1 MSEIVVAVMACFM
14 VLGAADKALF
24 SGRLGYGE
32 EFEKGLGAMG
42 PLSMSM
48 VGIMCAAPSIGAFLG
63 PALTP
68 FFTAIGSDPSV
79 AACMVLG
86 VDSGGLPLALALAKT
101 HEAAMLSGLGLGG
114 SFGCIM
120 TFALPISLSICSE
133 ESRPD
138 VARGLV
144 AGIIAAPFSL
154 FTVAAVMGYG
164 FGDVLRLGLP
174 AFAVAA
180 ILALLL
186 TFCRDAAVRGCL
198 LVGRLMMA
206 AFVVLLASAAIEHWF
221 SVTLIPGMAPIGRQ
235 LEIVGEIGVMLSGA
249 FPMVKFA
256 ERHFGGRD
264 PRARAASP
272 DRQYGVAR
280 HDRFDRQSA
289 SDVCD
294 AEPYDAGRPR
304 GVFGVFRTRTLPPW
318 RSPWVHHRGV
328 PRRHDSDAGRENPFC
343 GSRAH
348 DRAPPCP
355 RRARQT
361 GRGKDGLSVLPN
373 NTSLSRFNKN
383 S

>member
-186 TFCRDAAVRGCL
+186 
-198 LVGRLMMA
+198 
-206 AFVVLLASAAIEHWF
+206 
-221 SVTLIPGMAPIGRQ
+221 
-235 LEIVGEIGVMLSGA
+235 
-249 FPMVKFA
+249 
-256 ERHFGGRD
+256 
-264 PRARAASP
+264 
-272 DRQYGVAR
+272 
-280 HDRFDRQSA
+280 
-289 SDVCD
+289 
-294 AEPYDAGRPR
+294 
-304 GVFGVFRTRTLPPW
+304 
-318 RSPWVHHRGV
+318 
-328 PRRHDSDAGRENPFC
+328 N
-343 GSRAH
+343 GS
-348 DRAPPCP
+348 
-355 RRARQT
+355 
-361 GRGKDGLSVLPN
+361 
-373 NTSLSRFNKN
+373 
-383 S
+383 

>member
-14 VLGAADKALF
+14 VLGAADKAIF
-24 SGRLGYGE
+24 SGRFGYGE

-154 FTVAAVMGYG
+154 FAVAAVMGYG

-186 TFCRDAAVRGCL
+186 RIDSTASLGMIVSIANPLPMYVTLNRMTPEGRVVCSAFSGPVLCL
-198 LVGRLMMA
+198 LGDHLGFITAAYPAGTIPMLAGKILSAFLALLIALLLVRAGRGKRPA
-206 AFVVLLASAAIEHWF
+206 ASAA
-221 SVTLIPGMAPIGRQ
+221 
-235 LEIVGEIGVMLSGA
+235 
-249 FPMVKFA
+249 
-256 ERHFGGRD
+256 
-264 PRARAASP
+264 
-272 DRQYGVAR
+272 
-280 HDRFDRQSA
+280 
-289 SDVCD
+289 
-294 AEPYDAGRPR
+294 
-304 GVFGVFRTRTLPPW
+304 
-318 RSPWVHHRGV
+318 
-328 PRRHDSDAGRENPFC
+328 
-343 GSRAH
+343 
-348 DRAPPCP
+348 
-355 RRARQT
+355 
-361 GRGKDGLSVLPN
+361 
-373 NTSLSRFNKN
+373 
-383 S
+383 

>member
-1 MSEIVVAVMACFM
+1 MR
-14 VLGAADKALF
+14 LF
-24 SGRLGYGE
+24 CRRLGN
-32 EFEKGLGAMG
+32 FLQAFQFFGL
-42 PLSMSM
+42 LL
-48 VGIMCAAPSIGAFLG
+48 LG

-256 ERHFGGRD
+256 ERHFGGALTRL
-264 PRARAASP
+264 ARLFSIDGHAALGMAVSLANP
-272 DRQYGVAR
+272 IPMYLMLDRMT
-280 HDRFDRQSA
+280 
-289 SDVCD
+289 
-294 AEPYDAGRPR
+294 E
-304 GVFGVFRTRTLPPW
+304 
-318 RSPWVHHRGV
+318 
-328 PRRHDSDAGRENPFC
+328 
-343 GSRAH
+343 
-348 DRAPPCP
+348 
-355 RRARQT
+355 
-361 GRGKDGLSVLPN
+361 RGKVICSAFSAPILCLFGDYLGFITAAYPEGTVPMMAGKIAAAIAALLLALLLCRAEKREV
-373 NTSLSRFNKN
+373 
-383 S
+383 

>member
-235 LEIVGEIGVMLSGA
+235 
-249 FPMVKFA
+249 
-256 ERHFGGRD
+256 
-264 PRARAASP
+264 
-272 DRQYGVAR
+272 
-280 HDRFDRQSA
+280 
-289 SDVCD
+289 
-294 AEPYDAGRPR
+294 
-304 GVFGVFRTRTLPPW
+304 
-318 RSPWVHHRGV
+318 
-328 PRRHDSDAGRENPFC
+328 PRR
-343 GSRAH
+343 
-348 DRAPPCP
+348 
-355 RRARQT
+355 
-361 GRGKDGLSVLPN
+361 
-373 NTSLSRFNKN
+373 
-383 S
+383 

>member
-1 MSEIVVAVMACFM
+1 
-14 VLGAADKALF
+14 
-24 SGRLGYGE
+24 
-32 EFEKGLGAMG
+32 
-42 PLSMSM
+42 
-48 VGIMCAAPSIGAFLG
+48 
-63 PALTP
+63 
-68 FFTAIGSDPSV
+68 
-79 AACMVLG
+79 MVLG

-154 FTVAAVMGYG
+154 F
-164 FGDVLRLGLP
+164 
-174 AFAVAA
+174 AVAA

-206 AFVVLLASAAIEHWF
+206 AFVVLLACAAIEHWF

-256 ERHFGGRD
+256 ERHFGGAIRGLARLLRID
-264 PRARAASP
+264 STASLGMIVSIANPLPMYVTLNRMTPEGRVVCSAFSGPVLCLLGDHLGFITAAYPAGTIPMLAGKILSAFLALLIALLLVRA
-272 DRQYGVAR
+272 
-280 HDRFDRQSA
+280 
-289 SDVCD
+289 
-294 AEPYDAGRPR
+294 
-304 GVFGVFRTRTLPPW
+304 
-318 RSPWVHHRGV
+318 
-328 PRRHDSDAGRENPFC
+328 
-343 GSRAH
+343 
-348 DRAPPCP
+348 
-355 RRARQT
+355 
-361 GRGKDGLSVLPN
+361 GRGKRPAASAA
-373 NTSLSRFNKN
+373 
-383 S
+383 

>member
-256 ERHFGGRD
+256 ERHFGGAIRGLARLLRID
-264 PRARAASP
+264 STASLGMIVSIANPLPMYVTLNRMTPEGRVVCSAFSGPVLCLIGDHLGFITAAYPAGTIPMLAGKILSAVLALMIALLLVRA
-272 DRQYGVAR
+272 
-280 HDRFDRQSA
+280 
-289 SDVCD
+289 
-294 AEPYDAGRPR
+294 
-304 GVFGVFRTRTLPPW
+304 
-318 RSPWVHHRGV
+318 
-328 PRRHDSDAGRENPFC
+328 
-343 GSRAH
+343 
-348 DRAPPCP
+348 
-355 RRARQT
+355 
-361 GRGKDGLSVLPN
+361 GRGKQAAA
-373 NTSLSRFNKN
+373 KMA
-383 S
+383 

>member
-1 MSEIVVAVMACFM
+1 
-14 VLGAADKALF
+14 
-24 SGRLGYGE
+24 
-32 EFEKGLGAMG
+32 MG

-256 ERHFGGRD
+256 ERHFGGALTRL
-264 PRARAASP
+264 ARLFSIDGHAALGMAVSLANP
-272 DRQYGVAR
+272 IPMYLMLDRMT
-280 HDRFDRQSA
+280 
-289 SDVCD
+289 
-294 AEPYDAGRPR
+294 E
-304 GVFGVFRTRTLPPW
+304 
-318 RSPWVHHRGV
+318 
-328 PRRHDSDAGRENPFC
+328 
-343 GSRAH
+343 
-348 DRAPPCP
+348 
-355 RRARQT
+355 
-361 GRGKDGLSVLPN
+361 RGKVICSAFSAPILCLFGDYLGFITAAYPEGTVPMMAGKIAAAIAALLLALLLCRAEKREV
-373 NTSLSRFNKN
+373 
-383 S
+383 

>member
-1 MSEIVVAVMACFM
+1 
-14 VLGAADKALF
+14 
-24 SGRLGYGE
+24 
-32 EFEKGLGAMG
+32 
-42 PLSMSM
+42 
-48 VGIMCAAPSIGAFLG
+48 MCAAPSIGAFLG

-256 ERHFGGRD
+256 ERHFGGAIRGLARLLRID
-264 PRARAASP
+264 STASLGMIVSIANPLPMYVTLNRMTPEGRVVCSAFSGPVLCLLGDHLGFITAAYPAGTIPMLAGKILSAVLALMIALLLVRA
-272 DRQYGVAR
+272 
-280 HDRFDRQSA
+280 
-289 SDVCD
+289 
-294 AEPYDAGRPR
+294 
-304 GVFGVFRTRTLPPW
+304 
-318 RSPWVHHRGV
+318 
-328 PRRHDSDAGRENPFC
+328 
-343 GSRAH
+343 
-348 DRAPPCP
+348 
-355 RRARQT
+355 
-361 GRGKDGLSVLPN
+361 GRGKQAAA
-373 NTSLSRFNKN
+373 KMA
-383 S
+383 

>member
-14 VLGAADKALF
+14 VLGAADKAIF
-24 SGRLGYGE
+24 SGRFGYGE

-101 HEAAMLSGLGLGG
+101 HEAAML
-114 SFGCIM
+114 
-120 TFALPISLSICSE
+120 
-133 ESRPD
+133 
-138 VARGLV
+138 
-144 AGIIAAPFSL
+144 
-154 FTVAAVMGYG
+154 
-164 FGDVLRLGLP
+164 
-174 AFAVAA
+174 
-180 ILALLL
+180 ALLL

-206 AFVVLLASAAIEHWF
+206 AFVVLLACAAIEHWF

-256 ERHFGGRD
+256 ERHFGGAIRGLARLLRID
-264 PRARAASP
+264 STASLGMIVSIANPLPMYVTLNRMTPEGRVVCSAFSGPVLSLLADHLGFITAAYPAGTIPMLAGKILSAFLALLIALLLVRA
-272 DRQYGVAR
+272 
-280 HDRFDRQSA
+280 
-289 SDVCD
+289 
-294 AEPYDAGRPR
+294 
-304 GVFGVFRTRTLPPW
+304 
-318 RSPWVHHRGV
+318 
-328 PRRHDSDAGRENPFC
+328 
-343 GSRAH
+343 
-348 DRAPPCP
+348 
-355 RRARQT
+355 
-361 GRGKDGLSVLPN
+361 GRGKRPAASAA
-373 NTSLSRFNKN
+373 
-383 S
+383 

>member
-14 VLGAADKALF
+14 VLGAADKAIF
-24 SGRLGYGE
+24 SGRFGYGE

-68 FFTAIGSDPSV
+68 FFTAIWSDPSV

-154 FTVAAVMGYG
+154 FAVAAVMGYG

-186 TFCRDAAVRGCL
+186 RIDSTASLGMIVSIANPLPMYVTLNRMTPEGRVVCSAFSGPVLCL
-198 LVGRLMMA
+198 LGDHLGFITAAYPAGTIPMLAGKILSAFLALLIALLLVRAGRGKRPA
-206 AFVVLLASAAIEHWF
+206 ASAA
-221 SVTLIPGMAPIGRQ
+221 
-235 LEIVGEIGVMLSGA
+235 
-249 FPMVKFA
+249 
-256 ERHFGGRD
+256 
-264 PRARAASP
+264 
-272 DRQYGVAR
+272 
-280 HDRFDRQSA
+280 
-289 SDVCD
+289 
-294 AEPYDAGRPR
+294 
-304 GVFGVFRTRTLPPW
+304 
-318 RSPWVHHRGV
+318 
-328 PRRHDSDAGRENPFC
+328 
-343 GSRAH
+343 
-348 DRAPPCP
+348 
-355 RRARQT
+355 
-361 GRGKDGLSVLPN
+361 
-373 NTSLSRFNKN
+373 
-383 S
+383 

>member
-14 VLGAADKALF
+14 VLGAADKAIF
-24 SGRLGYGE
+24 SGRFGYGE

-68 FFTAIGSDPSV
+68 FFNAIGSDPSV

-154 FTVAAVMGYG
+154 FAVAAVMGYG

-174 AFAVAA
+174 AFAV
-180 ILALLL
+180 
-186 TFCRDAAVRGCL
+186 
-198 LVGRLMMA
+198 
-206 AFVVLLASAAIEHWF
+206 AAIEHWF

-256 ERHFGGRD
+256 ERHFGGAIRGLARLLRID
-264 PRARAASP
+264 STASLGMIVSIANPLPMYVTLNRMTPEGRVVCSAFSGPVLCLLGDHLGFITAAYPAGTIPMLAGKILSALLALAIALLLVRA
-272 DRQYGVAR
+272 
-280 HDRFDRQSA
+280 
-289 SDVCD
+289 
-294 AEPYDAGRPR
+294 
-304 GVFGVFRTRTLPPW
+304 
-318 RSPWVHHRGV
+318 
-328 PRRHDSDAGRENPFC
+328 
-343 GSRAH
+343 
-348 DRAPPCP
+348 
-355 RRARQT
+355 
-361 GRGKDGLSVLPN
+361 GRGKRAETAASAA
-373 NTSLSRFNKN
+373 
-383 S
+383 

>member
-154 FTVAAVMGYG
+154 FTVAAVMGTG
-164 FGDVLRLGLP
+164 
-174 AFAVAA
+174 
-180 ILALLL
+180 
-186 TFCRDAAVRGCL
+186 
-198 LVGRLMMA
+198 
-206 AFVVLLASAAIEHWF
+206 
-221 SVTLIPGMAPIGRQ
+221 
-235 LEIVGEIGVMLSGA
+235 SGT
-249 FPMVKFA
+249 
-256 ERHFGGRD
+256 
-264 PRARAASP
+264 
-272 DRQYGVAR
+272 
-280 HDRFDRQSA
+280 
-289 SDVCD
+289 C
-294 AEPYDAGRPR
+294 
-304 GVFGVFRTRTLPPW
+304 
-318 RSPWVHHRGV
+318 
-328 PRRHDSDAGRENPFC
+328 
-343 GSRAH
+343 
-348 DRAPPCP
+348 
-355 RRARQT
+355 
-361 GRGKDGLSVLPN
+361 
-373 NTSLSRFNKN
+373 
-383 S
+383 

>member
-1 MSEIVVAVMACFM
+1 MSEIVAAVMACFM

-174 AFAVAA
+174 AFAV
-180 ILALLL
+180 
-186 TFCRDAAVRGCL
+186 
-198 LVGRLMMA
+198 
-206 AFVVLLASAAIEHWF
+206 
-221 SVTLIPGMAPIGRQ
+221 
-235 LEIVGEIGVMLSGA
+235 
-249 FPMVKFA
+249 
-256 ERHFGGRD
+256 D
-264 PRARAASP
+264 PRASSHVLPRRGGPGMSACRAA
-272 DRQYGVAR
+272 
-280 HDRFDRQSA
+280 HDGGLCGA
-289 SDVCD
+289 SRL
-294 AEPYDAGRPR
+294 GR
-304 GVFGVFRTRTLPPW
+304 
-318 RSPWVHHRGV
+318 
-328 PRRHDSDAGRENPFC
+328 
-343 GSRAH
+343 
-348 DRAPPCP
+348 DRALVQRHADPGDGAD
-355 RRARQT
+355 RAAA
-361 GRGKDGLSVLPN
+361 
-373 NTSLSRFNKN
+373 
-383 S
+383 

>member
-14 VLGAADKALF
+14 VLGAADKAIF
-24 SGRLGYGE
+24 SGRFGYGE

-68 FFTAIGSDPSV
+68 FFNAIGSDPSV

-120 TFALPISLSICSE
+120 TFALP
-133 ESRPD
+133 
-138 VARGLV
+138 
-144 AGIIAAPFSL
+144 
-154 FTVAAVMGYG
+154 YG

-206 AFVVLLASAAIEHWF
+206 AFVVLLACAAIEHWF

-256 ERHFGGRD
+256 ERHFGGAIRGLARLLRID
-264 PRARAASP
+264 STASLGMIVSIANPLPMYVTLNRMTPEGRVVCSAFSGPVLCLLGDHLGFITAAYPAGTIPMLAGKILSALLALAIALLLVRA
-272 DRQYGVAR
+272 
-280 HDRFDRQSA
+280 
-289 SDVCD
+289 
-294 AEPYDAGRPR
+294 
-304 GVFGVFRTRTLPPW
+304 
-318 RSPWVHHRGV
+318 
-328 PRRHDSDAGRENPFC
+328 
-343 GSRAH
+343 
-348 DRAPPCP
+348 
-355 RRARQT
+355 
-361 GRGKDGLSVLPN
+361 GRGKRAETAASAA
-373 NTSLSRFNKN
+373 
-383 S
+383 